1 MGYGVRITITAT
13 SYTKIGKSISA
24 IAEITMMIDT
34 TLKPAT
40 SRIPYPISVQQ
51 QPNSQWLAQVLGWTD
66 CQVEAPSREAAIA
79 KIDQALKPTPETYKI
94 LLYPQMNNGEPN
106 PIP

>member
-1 MGYGVRITITAT
+1 M
-13 SYTKIGKSISA
+13 
-24 IAEITMMIDT
+24 
-34 TLKPAT
+34 LKPAT
-40 SRIPYPISVQQ
+40 TPHPIFIQQ
-51 QPNSQWLAQVLGWTD
+51 QPNGQWPAQVLGWTD

-94 LLYPQMNNGEPN
+94 LLYPQMNNGKPN